1 MLGVSIVLKR
11 FTHILGLLVVLAAC
25 SFALMGSASS
35 EDWSSYQPAH
45 TLGSGENDWWST
57 YPTQHADAGKAVEH
71 PNFVLDALKEKPV
84 LILVHSSTCKS
95 CAAQI
100 ANLKEPLASFGN
112 DVDYIDVLGESGG
125 DMQKALDLLNA
136 YDPQGIGQGYVPTTI
151 FITLIKGS
159 DGKVQVAWHSQIDAM
174 DAGQIEGY
182 VKDSIYYYKQNAAN
196 WK

>member
-11 FTHILGLLVVLAAC
+11 LTHILGLLVVLAAC
-25 SFALMGSASS
+25 SFALTGSALS

-57 YPTQHADAGKAVEH
+57 YPAQHQDAGKAVEH
-71 PNFVLDALKEKPV
+71 PSFVLDALKEKPV
-84 LILVHSSTCKS
+84 LVLVHSSTCKS
-95 CAAQI
+95 CAEQI
-100 ANLKEPLASFGN
+100 ANLNSAMKSYGSDLN
-112 DVDYIDVLGESGG
+112 YNDVLGEGSNLE
-125 DMQKALDLLNA
+125 KAVGILDV
-136 YDPQGIGQGYVPTTI
+136 YDPTGGAQYVPTTI

-182 VKDSIYYYKQNAAN
+182 IKDSIYYYKQNAAN

>member
-35 EDWSSYQPAH
+35 EDLSSYQPAH

-71 PNFVLDALKEKPV
+71 PSFVLDALKEKPV

-95 CAAQI
+95 CVAQI
-100 ANLKEPLASFGN
+100 ANLNGAMKSYGSDLSYN
-112 DVDYIDVLGESGG
+112 DVLGEGSSLEKAVGILDVYNPTGG
-125 DMQKALDLLNA
+125 M
-136 YDPQGIGQGYVPTTI
+136 PYVPTTV

-182 VKDSIYYYKQNAAN
+182 IKDSIYYYKQNAAN